1 MSKNKLL
8 RELLKSAK
16 SGKRGAEKGDSLK
29 TWLTYYKAEVIRGAK
44 KELDEEVPYWLADNW
59 LNHLKMK
66 SFAKKVK
73 KPGFRKK
80 LRNSKKMREMW
91 KLYKQMKRSGEL

>member
-1 MSKNKLL
+1 MSKKTLRKLY
-8 RELLKSAK
+8 KSAK

-29 TWLTYYKAEVIRGAK
+29 TWLTYYKAEAVREAK
-44 KELDEEVPYWLADNW
+44 RDLDTQMPYWWVDNW
-59 LNHLKMK
+59 MDQLKMK

-80 LRNSKKMREMW
+80 LRNSKKMRAMW